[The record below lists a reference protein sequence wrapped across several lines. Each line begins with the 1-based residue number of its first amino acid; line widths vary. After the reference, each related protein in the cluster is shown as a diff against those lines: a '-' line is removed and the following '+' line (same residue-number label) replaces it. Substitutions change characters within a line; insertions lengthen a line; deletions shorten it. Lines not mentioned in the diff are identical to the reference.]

1 VGGFIPYTA
10 SSPLSQ
16 MRSLGSL
23 SVKILFKPLRL
34 EKRVALT
41 VCERAGHKLG
51 TVMAGAIYM
60 SMTYTTMRYTSVAG
74 VHLIGVYLSFSIWV
88 LRPHSPVA
96 GIPCRICL
104 PRVSEKQD
112 LRKSMLRK
120 ESKWDGLVVS
130 NWSGDD
136 ELITSAMNSSLRF
149 STQMPTQLWS
159 FRAVPL

>member
-1 VGGFIPYTA
+1 MGGLIPYTA

-23 SVKILFKPLRL
+23 SVKILFKQLRL

-60 SMTYTTMRYTSVAG
+60 PTRYTTMRYTSVAG

-104 PRVSEKQD
+104 SEKKD